1 MQNKVVFFYDFIL
14 NYLFFS
20 LKKSSFGLTNDENI
34 ESPLDKLLN
43 IPNLYP

>member
-20 LKKSSFGLTNDENI
+20 LKKSSFGLTNDKNI
-34 ESPLDKLLN
+34 GSLLDKLLN
-43 IPNLYP
+43 NPNLHP